1 MTWPA
6 LLRSSVW
13 LGIPNERLTNMKES
27 KIEWTTHTFNP
38 WIGCTKVSPG
48 CAHCY
53 AETLMDTR
61 YGRVKWGKGN
71 PRSRTSVGNW
81 KQPKRWDK
89 EAAKL
94 GERHRVF
101 CASLADVFDSEVANE
116 WRDDLWK
123 LIEATP
129 NLDWLLLTKRPEV
142 MLAETRRLGVT
153 ENVWLGVSVED
164 QIRAEERIP
173 TLIETDAGVKFLSV
187 EPLLGALD
195 LSYWL
200 TESIVP
206 QLQWVIVGGE
216 SGPGARTMREEWVAP
231 IRAECEAAGVAFLFK
246 QWGGV
251 DKHATGRMLN
261 NRTYDALP
269 TGRVAR
275 MPNVEISGRGENQQR

>member
-61 YGRVKWGKGN
+61 YGRAKWGKGN
-71 PRSRTSVGNW
+71 PRSRTSAGNW

-101 CASLADVFDSEVANE
+101 CASLADVFDREVANE

-123 LIEATP
+123 LIESTP

-142 MLAETRRLGVT
+142 MLAETRRLGVP

-164 QIRAEERIP
+164 QMRAEQRIP
-173 TLIETDAGVKFLSV
+173 MLIETDAAVKFLSV

-216 SGPGARTMREEWVAP
+216 SGPGARTMKEEWVTQ
-231 IRAECEAAGVAFLFK
+231 ILAECEAAGVAFLFK

-251 DKHATGRMLN
+251 DKHATGRMLDG
-261 NRTYDALP
+261 RTYDALP
-269 TGRVAR
+269 TARVNR
-275 MPNVEISGRGENQQR
+275 MPNNQAHLP

>member
-1 MTWPA
+1 MTCPA

-61 YGRVKWGKGN
+61 YGRAKWGKGN
-71 PRSRTSVGNW
+71 PRSRTSAGNW

-101 CASLADVFDSEVANE
+101 CASLADVFDGEVANE
-116 WRDDLWK
+116 WRDALWK

-142 MLAETRRLGVT
+142 MLAETRRPPRRIRHLYLGEAT
-153 ENVWLGVSVED
+153 WL
-164 QIRAEERIP
+164 RP
-173 TLIETDAGVKFLSV
+173 
-187 EPLLGALD
+187 D
-195 LSYWL
+195 LAA
-200 TESIVP
+200 TTP
-206 QLQWVIVGGE
+206 
-216 SGPGARTMREEWVAP
+216 RTRRP
-231 IRAECEAAGVAFLFK
+231 
-246 QWGGV
+246 
-251 DKHATGRMLN
+251 
-261 NRTYDALP
+261 
-269 TGRVAR
+269 
-275 MPNVEISGRGENQQR
+275 RGEKP